1 MPVAALVLLGAL
13 ASAAVAQDAERLLR
27 HAEVMRASEQAL
39 QQHARLA
46 SDLFEDSDL
55 AFDLLYATVVAV
67 RTLDFEEA
75 ARLAG
80 MSARVRSAAG
90 GGATAHRQLQLLR
103 RLASSSRAGD
113 FGTAASLLGE
123 LKEERG
129 HLKLVPD
136 LITLADVWLG
146 WDVGRDQGEAVA
158 VAVEEEE
165 EKVEEGEAIFA
176 QLLLVPGASDSRD
189 DYYSAEE
196 GWDLMAL
203 RSDLESSRARISQ
216 DHGHATAT
224 TAAAATAAV
233 AAATATT
240 AATAAAKAAAAKAAT
255 AAVAAAAKGGAA
267 AETATA
273 AVAVA
278 AATTAVAVAE
288 AATAAAKEAAAEE
301 AAREAEKEA
310 ARKEAVEKEAEKEAE
325 EASEHLLKEAGV
337 AEVGV
342 AWQPRVCLPA
352 TPCDDAGCG
361 LAQPCS
367 GGHRRADGVT

>member
-67 RTLDFEEA
+67 RTLDFQEA

-196 GWDLMAL
+196 GWDLMGL
-203 RSDLESSRARISQ
+203 SSDLEIFSSQ
-216 DHGHATAT
+216 D
-224 TAAAATAAV
+224 
-233 AAATATT
+233 
-240 AATAAAKAAAAKAAT
+240 
-255 AAVAAAAKGGAA
+255 
-267 AETATA
+267 
-273 AVAVA
+273 
-278 AATTAVAVAE
+278 
-288 AATAAAKEAAAEE
+288 
-301 AAREAEKEA
+301 
-310 ARKEAVEKEAEKEAE
+310 
-325 EASEHLLKEAGV
+325 
-337 AEVGV
+337 
-342 AWQPRVCLPA
+342 Q
-352 TPCDDAGCG
+352 
-361 LAQPCS
+361 
-367 GGHRRADGVT
+367 

>member
-80 MSARVRSAAG
+80 MSARVRSAAV

-158 VAVEEEE
+158 VAVAVEEEEE

-176 QLLLVPGASDSRD
+176 QLLLVARGASVSRD

-196 GWDLMAL
+196 GWDLMGL
-203 RSDLESSRARISQ
+203 SSDLEIFSSQ
-216 DHGHATAT
+216 D
-224 TAAAATAAV
+224 
-233 AAATATT
+233 
-240 AATAAAKAAAAKAAT
+240 
-255 AAVAAAAKGGAA
+255 
-267 AETATA
+267 
-273 AVAVA
+273 
-278 AATTAVAVAE
+278 
-288 AATAAAKEAAAEE
+288 
-301 AAREAEKEA
+301 
-310 ARKEAVEKEAEKEAE
+310 
-325 EASEHLLKEAGV
+325 
-337 AEVGV
+337 
-342 AWQPRVCLPA
+342 Q
-352 TPCDDAGCG
+352 
-361 LAQPCS
+361 
-367 GGHRRADGVT
+367 

>member
-13 ASAAVAQDAERLLR
+13 ASAAAAQDAERLLR

-176 QLLLVPGASDSRD
+176 QLLLVARGASVSRD

-196 GWDLMAL
+196 GWDLMGL
-203 RSDLESSRARISQ
+203 SSDLEIFSSQ
-216 DHGHATAT
+216 D
-224 TAAAATAAV
+224 
-233 AAATATT
+233 
-240 AATAAAKAAAAKAAT
+240 
-255 AAVAAAAKGGAA
+255 
-267 AETATA
+267 
-273 AVAVA
+273 
-278 AATTAVAVAE
+278 
-288 AATAAAKEAAAEE
+288 
-301 AAREAEKEA
+301 
-310 ARKEAVEKEAEKEAE
+310 
-325 EASEHLLKEAGV
+325 
-337 AEVGV
+337 
-342 AWQPRVCLPA
+342 Q
-352 TPCDDAGCG
+352 
-361 LAQPCS
+361 
-367 GGHRRADGVT
+367 